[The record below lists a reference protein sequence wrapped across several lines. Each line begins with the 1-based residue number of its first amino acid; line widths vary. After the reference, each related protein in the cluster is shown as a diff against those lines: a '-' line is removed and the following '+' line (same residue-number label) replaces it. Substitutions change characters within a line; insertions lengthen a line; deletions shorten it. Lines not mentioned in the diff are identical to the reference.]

1 MIPDQYREFF
11 TATASTSGALIG
23 LLFVAITVAPER
35 ERQEETRME
44 FRVRA
49 SVALLVFSN
58 ALSISLAALV
68 PLVSLG
74 WWCLVSSLGIL
85 LFAAATTRSAMAD
98 RRRSPGSWRPIGL
111 VAGLLVVVL
120 FETWAGVRLVRD
132 ESNLNAIRI
141 LNYVLIADLLMG
153 IGRAWQL
160 ASMRETG
167 PLSSL
172 RVLARGE
179 AGAAAVG
186 GNETD
191 DESDTD

>member
-58 ALSISLAALV
+58 ALSISLAALI
-68 PLVSLG
+68 PMVSLG
-74 WWCLVSSLGIL
+74 WWCLVSSFGIL
-85 LFAAATTRSAMAD
+85 LFAAATMRSTMAD
-98 RRRSPGSWRPIGL
+98 RRRPGTWRPVWLI
-111 VAGLLVVVL
+111 AGLLVVVL
-120 FETWAGVRLVRD
+120 FESWAGVRLVRD
-132 ESNLNAIRI
+132 ESDLGAIRI

-179 AGAAAVG
+179 AEAVALG
-186 GNETD
+186 GIETD
-191 DESDTD
+191 DESGDD